1 MNELEYR
8 RLLKK
13 LPDRI
18 EPQRDLWPD
27 ISQKL
32 GPTPAR
38 RHHAMLFPFAMAA
51 SLLTAMLFGGWLLM
65 RVQPG
70 SAPALA
76 EESERST
83 VPALWRERQ
92 ALELESQAA
101 WQQITTTDE
110 RSLMVGAGPQV
121 YAAWQELNGAEAE
134 LEAALKSAPEAGF
147 LLTRLKHVELEKLK
161 LARLALSA

>member
-18 EPQRDLWPD
+18 EPERDLWAG
-27 ISQKL
+27 INQKL
-32 GPTPAR
+32 GPAPAR
-38 RHHAMLFPFAMAA
+38 RHHERLFPFAMAA

-65 RVQPG
+65 RVQPIG
-70 SAPALA
+70 APELA
-76 EESERST
+76 ETSVRST

-92 ALELESQAA
+92 ALELESVAA
-101 WQQITTTDE
+101 WQQISPDDE
-110 RSLMVGAGPQV
+110 RSLMVSAGPQV
-121 YAAWQELNGAEAE
+121 YAAWQELDGAETE
-134 LEAALKSAPEAGF
+134 LEAALKSAPQAGF

-161 LARLALSA
+161 LARLALNA